1 MKKLTRVRLIN
12 WHRFY
17 DVTVDIGD
25 SALISGENGAGKST
39 FLDAIQFVVTCSA
52 SHFNKAAHENGK
64 RKLTGYVRC
73 KTGREDRPYERTGEV
88 TSHIALEFYE
98 ESKKRYFIV
107 GAVIDS
113 ATEGQ
118 ETVVR
123 YLMDNVML
131 EDSMFKSGKR
141 PRNIADFRTYNNKK
155 IKMFAKTQI
164 EGRRM
169 IKQRFGRIEDKF
181 FQLIPKALA
190 FKPIDDIKDF
200 VYSYVLDEKEVN
212 IDSLRENVRSYQDLE
227 CLLDG
232 VRRRIEKLT
241 EIQEHYM
248 IVDACIRYDRMY
260 EYFLAQADLDMAKQN
275 IEELKSQI
283 KNESYRFEELKA
295 QRDSM
300 SREFDNKDEIRTALQ
315 AELQSDSDYQAIEK
329 QETHKKILE
338 EKRDSQLQER
348 EALIVS
354 GKKALMLADRLGQ
367 ISDVDEC
374 VIRYGDMLRQ
384 LKSIEDVAAGLEL
397 VDSAI
402 AFKKN
407 MKNRFHKRIIELETE
422 IKTIEEKKIELN
434 NVIENLKKHRF
445 AYPHSVELLKSHI
458 EQDFIKM
465 GRTAQPRVLCEL
477 LEITDERWRNAVE
490 GYMNTQRFYLI
501 VEPEN
506 FDIALGT
513 YEKMRREKK
522 AYGVGLINTAKLDEY
537 SEAPEG
543 SLATVVT
550 SKSMYAKKYINMILG
565 KVHMCSR
572 ADELKHYPV
581 SITPDCMRYQN
592 HVASAIKPDIYQTPY
607 IGKNALKVQ
616 YDQAV
621 QKKQTLDEQLQEKKD
636 RKKRLSEI
644 DGWLDY
650 DADMD
655 VRYKLHVLSDIR
667 RTDMEIEKCNVDL
680 DVLKKNSTII
690 EKQIHADEIK
700 KECDQLRNLIARKDK
715 AIGACENQIENYNS
729 QLLNKKEELSGSN
742 TYISEIADRAGDD
755 MPVWQAEYEKQM
767 RDKTLEQFS
776 NNFDRRRKANNTQKA
791 TAEDKMK
798 NAMVEYKTA
807 FDFGAAASLESYPEY
822 ALDKER
828 LEKSELLSYEE
839 KAAKARIAAEEE
851 FREQFLSKLQENM
864 KQAQG
869 EFKELNK
876 ALKGITFSNER
887 YEFVFSP
894 SSSYGKYY
902 DMIMDDFN
910 IIQGES
916 IFSGIFH
923 ETHKEVIDELFAK
936 LALDQDNGAKTLEEF
951 TDYRTYMDYDIRI
964 THDDGNYSLYSKVC
978 EEKSGGETQTPF
990 YVTVAASFVQMYS
1003 NNIGG
1008 EAVGL
1013 VMFDEAFNNMDDER
1027 IGAVLEFMN
1036 RLPLQIII
1044 AAPPDKIQYIGPQM
1058 QETLLVMTDDR
1069 TSYVEEYRHAAG
1081 RK

>member
-227 CLLDG
+227 RLLDG

-434 NVIENLKKHRF
+434 NVIENLKNIDLRI
-445 AYPHSVELLKSHI
+445 HI
-458 EQDFIKM
+458 
-465 GRTAQPRVLCEL
+465 
-477 LEITDERWRNAVE
+477 
-490 GYMNTQRFYLI
+490 
-501 VEPEN
+501 
-506 FDIALGT
+506 
-513 YEKMRREKK
+513 
-522 AYGVGLINTAKLDEY
+522 
-537 SEAPEG
+537 
-543 SLATVVT
+543 
-550 SKSMYAKKYINMILG
+550 
-565 KVHMCSR
+565 
-572 ADELKHYPV
+572 
-581 SITPDCMRYQN
+581 
-592 HVASAIKPDIYQTPY
+592 
-607 IGKNALKVQ
+607 
-616 YDQAV
+616 
-621 QKKQTLDEQLQEKKD
+621 
-636 RKKRLSEI
+636 
-644 DGWLDY
+644 
-650 DADMD
+650 
-655 VRYKLHVLSDIR
+655 
-667 RTDMEIEKCNVDL
+667 
-680 DVLKKNSTII
+680 
-690 EKQIHADEIK
+690 
-700 KECDQLRNLIARKDK
+700 
-715 AIGACENQIENYNS
+715 
-729 QLLNKKEELSGSN
+729 LLN
-742 TYISEIADRAGDD
+742 Y
-755 MPVWQAEYEKQM
+755 
-767 RDKTLEQFS
+767 
-776 NNFDRRRKANNTQKA
+776 
-791 TAEDKMK
+791 
-798 NAMVEYKTA
+798 
-807 FDFGAAASLESYPEY
+807 
-822 ALDKER
+822 
-828 LEKSELLSYEE
+828 
-839 KAAKARIAAEEE
+839 
-851 FREQFLSKLQENM
+851 
-864 KQAQG
+864 
-869 EFKELNK
+869 
-876 ALKGITFSNER
+876 
-887 YEFVFSP
+887 
-894 SSSYGKYY
+894 
-902 DMIMDDFN
+902 
-910 IIQGES
+910 
-916 IFSGIFH
+916 
-923 ETHKEVIDELFAK
+923 
-936 LALDQDNGAKTLEEF
+936 
-951 TDYRTYMDYDIRI
+951 
-964 THDDGNYSLYSKVC
+964 
-978 EEKSGGETQTPF
+978 
-990 YVTVAASFVQMYS
+990 
-1003 NNIGG
+1003 
-1008 EAVGL
+1008 
-1013 VMFDEAFNNMDDER
+1013 
-1027 IGAVLEFMN
+1027 
-1036 RLPLQIII
+1036 
-1044 AAPPDKIQYIGPQM
+1044 
-1058 QETLLVMTDDR
+1058 
-1069 TSYVEEYRHAAG
+1069 
-1081 RK
+1081 

>member
-17 DVTVDIGD
+17 DATVDIGD
-25 SALISGENGAGKST
+25 STLISGENGAGKST
-39 FLDAIQFVVTCSA
+39 FLDAIQFVITCS
-52 SHFNKAAHENGK
+52 SGHFNKAAHENGK

-73 KTGREDRPYERTGEV
+73 KTGREDRPFERTGEV

-98 ESKKRYFIV
+98 ESKNRYFIL

-118 ETVVR
+118 ETVIR

-131 EDSMFKSGKR
+131 EDSMFKNGRR
-141 PRNIADFRTYNNKK
+141 PRNIADFRTYNSKRIKLLAKTNAEGKK
-155 IKMFAKTQI
+155 I
-164 EGRRM
+164 

-227 CLLDG
+227 RMLEG

-241 EIQEHYM
+241 EIEAHHAV
-248 IVDACIRYDRMY
+248 VDACMKSDKMY
-260 EYFLAQADLDMAKQN
+260 EYFLARGDLDILKQN
-275 IEELKSQI
+275 IDNLKSQI
-283 KNESYRFEELKA
+283 KRESYRLDELKA

-300 SREFDNKDEIRTALQ
+300 GKEFENKEEIRTALL
-315 AELQSDSDYQAIEK
+315 AELQSDSGYQAIEK
-329 QETHKKILE
+329 QEDHRKSLE
-338 EKRDSQLQER
+338 EKRESQLQER
-348 EALIVS
+348 ESLLMS
-354 GKKALMLADRLGQ
+354 GKAALKLANKLSQ
-367 ISDVDEC
+367 ISDVDDC
-374 VIRYGDMLRQ
+374 IIRYEDMLRQ
-384 LKSIEDVAAGLEL
+384 LKAVEDVVAGLEL
-397 VDSAI
+397 VDQAI

-407 MKNRFHKRIIELETE
+407 MKSRFQKRIVELEAQLDE
-422 IKTIEEKKIELN
+422 IAQKQLELKN
-434 NVIENLKKHRF
+434 TIENLKKQRF
-445 AYPHSVELLKSHI
+445 AYPPAVEALKYRI
-458 EQDFIKM
+458 EQDFIRL
-465 GRTAQPRVLCEL
+465 GRTSQPRVLCEL
-477 LEITDERWRNAVE
+477 LEIADEDWRNAVE

-501 VEPEN
+501 VEPED

-537 SEAPEG
+537 STAPEG

-550 SKSMYAKKYINMILG
+550 SKSEYARRYVNMILG
-565 KVHMCSR
+565 KVHMCKR
-572 ADELKHYPV
+572 ADELKKY
-581 SITPDCMRYQN
+581 SIAITPNCMKYQN
-592 HVASAIKPDIYQTPY
+592 HVASAIKPDIYQTPF
-607 IGKNALKVQ
+607 IGRNAFKLQ
-616 YDQAV
+616 YEQAV
-621 QKKQTLDEQLQEKKD
+621 QKKSGLDEQETDKKNK
-636 RKKRLSEI
+636 KKRLNEI
-644 DGWLDY
+644 DGWLDFE
-650 DADMD
+650 ADMD
-655 VRYKLHVLSDIR
+655 VRYRLHVLSDLR
-667 RTDMEIEKCNVDL
+667 RTELELHKCQEA
-680 DVLKKNSTII
+680 LKNLKMNETII
-690 EKQIHADEIK
+690 QKQIHADELK
-700 KECDQLRNLIARKDK
+700 RECDQLQNHISQKDK
-715 AIGACENQIENYNS
+715 AIGACENQIENYN
-729 QLLNKKEELSGSN
+729 LLLTDSEHSREDKTAYVTGIAEHAGEALSGWTN
-742 TYISEIADRAGDD
+742 
-755 MPVWQAEYEKQM
+755 EYEKQIK
-767 RDKTLEQFS
+767 DKTLDQFCA
-776 NNFDRRRKANNTQKA
+776 NFERRRKANNTQKDA
-791 TAEDKMK
+791 AEGKMK
-798 NAMVEYKTA
+798 NAMFEYKTA
-807 FDFGAAASLESYPEY
+807 FDFGAAATLEAYPEY

-839 KAAKARIAAEEE
+839 KASKARRAAEEE

-887 YEFVFSP
+887 YEFAFSP
-894 SSSYGKYY
+894 SGIYGKYY

-910 IIQGES
+910 VIQGES

-923 ETHKEVIDELFAK
+923 DTHKEVIDELFSK
-936 LALDQDNGAKTLEEF
+936 LALDQDNGVKTLDEF

-964 THDDGNYSLYSKVC
+964 THDDGSYSLYSKVC

-1058 QETLLVMTDDR
+1058 QETLLVMTDDK
-1069 TSYVEEYRHAAG
+1069 TSYVEEYRYAAC
-1081 RK
+1081 R